1 MALLTIHGNYS
12 SDMKKDAYW
21 FSHDS
26 NAKDDPK
33 SMKLIDQ
40 LGLEGYGIYWVLIEV
55 LRDQP
60 DFRYPVELLPIL
72 ARRYN
77 TSGEKMKAVV
87 SSYGLFSVDADENFF
102 SISLNDR
109 MQILEGYREQ
119 RRMAGLKS
127 AASRAAKQ
135 LPQSTTVEQPLNDR
149 FNSGQLSKVKDSKVK
164 KSKVKESKEEK
175 RDLQDPSDP
184 SSSHFDFNAVL
195 VKKWYDWV
203 AFRKALKKPYKTKN
217 GEAAAYNRLTNLAD
231 NVSETAIAIIQ
242 QSMDREWIDFYPLK
256 TVKGPAEIPGEDPVQ
271 RNMRLVKEA
280 RAARLAAEAT
290 QKSKIDDMITDM
302 ELENLIENGN

>member
-1 MALLTIHGNYS
+1 
-12 SDMKKDAYW
+12 MKKDAYW

-40 LGLEGYGIYWVLIEV
+40 LGLEGYGIYWTLIEV

-60 DFRYPVELLPIL
+60 EFRYPMELLPIL

-87 SSYGLFSVDADENFF
+87 SSYGLFSVDEEDNFF

-127 AASRAAKQ
+127 AAARAQKQ
-135 LPQSTTVEQPLNDR
+135 LPQSTSVERALNDCS
-149 FNSGQLSKVKDSKVK
+149 NSGQLSKVKESKVK
-164 KSKVKESKEEK
+164 NSKVKESKDIVDSFSLSPE
-175 RDLQDPSDP
+175 LI
-184 SSSHFDFNAVL
+184 
-195 VKKWYDWV
+195 KKWEEWK
-203 AFRKALKKPYKTKN
+203 AFRKQLKKPYKTLH
-217 GEAAAYNRLTNLAD
+217 GEEKALSDLINMSGGD
-231 NVSETAIAIIQ
+231 SVTASLIIQ
-242 QSMDREWIDFYPLK
+242 QSIDKEWLGFFPLK
-256 TVKGPAEIPGEDPVQ
+256 NNAKQQLQNEDPVQ
-271 RNMRLVKEA
+271 RIIRETTEIMNNTDNA
-280 RAARLAAEAT
+280 R
-290 QKSKIDDMITDM
+290 I
-302 ELENLIENGN
+302 

>member
-1 MALLTIHGNYS
+1 MEAV
-12 SDMKKDAYW
+12 MKKDAYW

-40 LGLEGYGIYWVLIEV
+40 LGLEGYGIFWVLIEV

-60 DFRYPVELLPIL
+60 EFRYPIELLPIL

-87 SSYGLFSVDADENFF
+87 SSYGLFSIDAEDNFF

-109 MQILEGYREQ
+109 MQILEGHREQ
-119 RRMAGLKS
+119 RRIAGLKS
-127 AASRAAKQ
+127 AAARAKKQ
-135 LPQSTTVEQPLNDR
+135 LPQSTTVKQSLNDR
-149 FNSGQLSKVKDSKVK
+149 SNDGQLSKVKESKVK
-164 KSKVKESKEEK
+164 NSKVKESKEEK
-175 RDLQDPSDP
+175 IDSQDPLDP
-184 SSSHFDFNAVL
+184 SYQYNPNTAL
-195 VKKWYDWV
+195 IKKWSAWV

-217 GEAAAYNRLTNLAD
+217 GEAAAYNRLTALAAAD
-231 NVSETAIAIIQ
+231 SEVAIAIIQ

-256 TVKGPAEIPGEDPVQ
+256 TSNGSIANSGEDPVQ
-271 RNMRLVKEA
+271 KDIRLTREA
-280 RAARLAAEAT
+280 RAARIAAEAA
-290 QKSKIDDMITDM
+290 QKMKVDDMINDL